1 MTNLILAYPNRTDE
15 ATLSGGSW
23 QATLPLT
30 NLQNRIQAV
39 VARSTDAT
47 TGSTQFSIDIGK
59 PRTIDLLA
67 LCGHNLSLDATL
79 QVIAS
84 ELSDFSVLLYDSGA
98 TTVWPALFSSES
110 LEWEDGN
117 WWSGQISEELRATYP
132 ANVIR
137 RFTQIAARYWKVLIS
152 DTGNADG
159 FIQLGRLFISP
170 VWSPVVNYDYG
181 AGISWETD
189 TTAERSLGGQ
199 DYFDRRAGRRV
210 FRCQLSWLSEKE
222 AYEKAWEFQRTL
234 GTDGEVFVMA
244 DPDNVL
250 HETRLSYLGRLR
262 QLSPIE
268 HPYFSYHRTAVEVA
282 ELL

>member
-79 QVIAS
+79 QVVAS

-222 AYEKAWEFQRTL
+222 AYENAWEFQRTL